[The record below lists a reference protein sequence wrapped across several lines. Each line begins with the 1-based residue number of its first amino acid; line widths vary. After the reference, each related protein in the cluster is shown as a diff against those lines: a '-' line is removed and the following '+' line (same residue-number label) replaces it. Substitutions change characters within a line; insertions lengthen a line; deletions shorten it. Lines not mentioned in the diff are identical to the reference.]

1 MIRFALHCGRDHSFE
16 GWFKDGETFERQARE
31 GDIACPV
38 CGDRSAR
45 KAMMAPA
52 VVRSRPRAAA
62 GAPAL
67 RQAPEQPSAPEQPPA
82 KVPREAPPDHV
93 KAAMMVAMLRQVRAH
108 VEKNFENVGD
118 RFPDEARR
126 IHHGEAE
133 ARDIFGQ
140 ATLEEARELHEE
152 GIPVRPLPEV
162 PELDG

>member
-16 GWFKDGETFERQARE
+16 GWFKDGQTFERQAGE

-38 CGDRSAR
+38 CGDRSVR

-52 VVRSRPRAAA
+52 VVRSSPRTA
-62 GAPAL
+62 APA
-67 RQAPEQPSAPEQPPA
+67 APAPRPAPEQPPMLP
-82 KVPREAPPDHV
+82 PREAPDHV

>member
-1 MIRFALHCGRDHSFE
+1 MIRFALHCGQDHSFE
-16 GWFKDGETFERQARE
+16 GWFRDGRSFERQAGE

-38 CGDRSAR
+38 CGDRSVR

-52 VVRSRPRAAA
+52 VVRSSGSRAAA
-62 GAPAL
+62 AETAAP
-67 RQAPEQPSAPEQPPA
+67 RPAPEQIPTPAPM
-82 KVPREAPPDHV
+82 PREAPDHV
-93 KAAMMVAMLRQVRAH
+93 KAAMAVAMLRQVRAH

-140 ATLEEARELHEE
+140 ATLEEARELHDE

>member
-1 MIRFALHCGRDHSFE
+1 MPPGARVDKAP
-16 GWFKDGETFERQARE
+16 QAT
-31 GDIACPV
+31 
-38 CGDRSAR
+38 
-45 KAMMAPA
+45 
-52 VVRSRPRAAA
+52 
-62 GAPAL
+62 
-67 RQAPEQPSAPEQPPA
+67 
-82 KVPREAPPDHV
+82 PDHV

-140 ATLEEARELHEE
+140 ATLEEARELHDE

>member
-16 GWFKDGETFERQARE
+16 GWFKDGQTFERQAGE

-38 CGDRSAR
+38 CGDRSVR

-52 VVRSRPRAAA
+52 VVRSSGPRAVGATEAA
-62 GAPAL
+62 P
-67 RQAPEQPSAPEQPPA
+67 RPAPEQLPA
-82 KVPREAPPDHV
+82 QVPREAPDHV
-93 KAAMMVAMLRQVRAH
+93 KAAMVVAMLRQVRAH

-133 ARDIFGQ
+133 ARDIFGK
-140 ATLEEARELHEE
+140 ATLAEARELHEE

>member
-1 MIRFALHCGRDHSFE
+1 MICFALHCGQDHSFE
-16 GWFKDGETFERQARE
+16 GWFKDGETFDRQAGE
-31 GDIACPV
+31 GNVACPV
-38 CGDRSAR
+38 CGDRSVR

-52 VVRSRPRAAA
+52 VVRSSGSRTVAAA
-62 GAPAL
+62 EPAAP
-67 RQAPEQPSAPEQPPA
+67 RPAPGQLPVP
-82 KVPREAPPDHV
+82 VPREAPDQV

-140 ATLEEARELHEE
+140 ATSEEARELHEE

>member
-16 GWFKDGETFERQARE
+16 GWFKDGQTFERQAGE

-38 CGDRSAR
+38 CGDRSVR

-62 GAPAL
+62 TPAAGAAPAAPP
-67 RQAPEQPSAPEQPPA
+67 RAAPEQLPAPP
-82 KVPREAPPDHV
+82 PREAPDLV

-140 ATLEEARELHEE
+140 TTLEEARELHEE